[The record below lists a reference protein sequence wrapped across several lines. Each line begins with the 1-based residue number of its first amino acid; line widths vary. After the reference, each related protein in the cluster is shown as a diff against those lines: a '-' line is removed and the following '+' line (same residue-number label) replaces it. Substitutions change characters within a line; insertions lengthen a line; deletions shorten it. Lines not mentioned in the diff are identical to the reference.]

1 MTNHNEETSFI
12 YGSVAGHRRKRT
24 GLGGEVR
31 HLGRKKRDVQ
41 CWRSN
46 HQFVLCEDRL
56 NGKPLI

>member
-31 HLGRKKRDVQ
+31 HLGRKKEMYNAGEAITSSCSVRI
-41 CWRSN
+41 
-46 HQFVLCEDRL
+46 
-56 NGKPLI
+56 G